1 MAATLLTATV
11 ETIGRAKASK
21 YEGKPDYR
29 PVAFKLPDGSEV
41 WRNYNVGSPELAWLQ
56 RGQAYQVVLDGD
68 SVTPVQPEQ
77 ATSQPG
83 RQRSQP
89 ATVAGGYQPSPRLD
103 QMAKEEKAEIISY
116 ITSLAGLYAY
126 AYQQAQATLTPH
138 GAALEAIQAAASTTF
153 IQAARRFQL

>member
-11 ETIGRAKASK
+11 ETIGKPKTSK

-68 SVTPVQPEQ
+68 TVTPVQPEQ
-77 ATSQPG
+77 ATSQP
-83 RQRSQP
+83 QAQPSQP
-89 ATVAGGYQPSPRLD
+89 ATSYQPSPRLD

-138 GAALEAIQAAASTTF
+138 GAPLEAIQAAASTTF
-153 IQAARRFQL
+153 IQAAKRFQL

>member
-1 MAATLLTATV
+1 MAASLLTATV
-11 ETIGRAKASK
+11 ETIGRPKASK

-41 WRNYNVGSPELAWLQ
+41 WRNYNVGAPELAWLQ
-56 RGQAYQVVLDGD
+56 RGQAYQVVVDGD

-77 ATSQPG
+77 ATSQP
-83 RQRSQP
+83 QAQPSQP
-89 ATVAGGYQPSPRLD
+89 ATSYQPSPRLD

-138 GAALEAIQAAASTTF
+138 GAPLEAIQAAASTTF
-153 IQAARRFQL
+153 IQAAKRFQL

>member
-1 MAATLLTATV
+1 MAASLLTATV
-11 ETIGRAKASK
+11 ETIGRPKASK

-41 WRNYNVGSPELAWLQ
+41 WRNYNVGAPELAWLQ
-56 RGQAYQVVLDGD
+56 RGQAYQVVVDGD
-68 SVTPVQPEQ
+68 TVTPVQPEQ
-77 ATSQPG
+77 ATSQP
-83 RQRSQP
+83 QAQPSQP
-89 ATVAGGYQPSPRLD
+89 ATSYQPSPRLD

-138 GAALEAIQAAASTTF
+138 GAPLEAIQAAASTTF
-153 IQAARRFQL
+153 IQAAKRFQL

>member
-11 ETIGRAKASK
+11 ETIGRPKVSK

-68 SVTPVQPEQ
+68 TVTPVQPEQ
-77 ATSQPG
+77 ATSQP
-83 RQRSQP
+83 QAQPSQP
-89 ATVAGGYQPSPRLD
+89 ATSYQPSPRLD

-138 GAALEAIQAAASTTF
+138 GAPLEAIQAAASTTF
-153 IQAARRFQL
+153 IQAAKRFQL

>member
-11 ETIGRAKASK
+11 ETIGKPKTSK

-56 RGQAYQVVLDGD
+56 RGQAYQVVVDGD
-68 SVTPVQPEQ
+68 TVTPVQPEQ
-77 ATSQPG
+77 ATSQP
-83 RQRSQP
+83 QAQPSQP
-89 ATVAGGYQPSPRLD
+89 ATSYQPSPRLD
-103 QMAKEEKAEIISY
+103 QMAREEKAEIISY

-138 GAALEAIQAAASTTF
+138 GAPLEAIQAAASTTF

>member
-1 MAATLLTATV
+1 MAASLLTATV
-11 ETIGRAKASK
+11 ETIGRPKASK

-41 WRNYNVGSPELAWLQ
+41 WRNYNVGAPELAWLQ
-56 RGQAYQVVLDGD
+56 RGQAYQVVVDGD
-68 SVTPVQPEQ
+68 TVTPVQPEQ
-77 ATSQPG
+77 ATSQP
-83 RQRSQP
+83 QAQPSQP
-89 ATVAGGYQPSPRLD
+89 ATSYQPSPRLD

-138 GAALEAIQAAASTTF
+138 GAPLEAIQAAASTTF

>member
-11 ETIGRAKASK
+11 ETIGHPKASK

-41 WRNYNVGSPELAWLQ
+41 WRNYKVGAPELAWLQ
-56 RGQAYQVVLDGD
+56 RGQAYQVVVDGD
-68 SVTPVQPEQ
+68 TVTPVQPEQ
-77 ATSQPG
+77 ATSQP
-83 RQRSQP
+83 QAQPSQP
-89 ATVAGGYQPSPRLD
+89 ATSYQPSPRLD

-138 GAALEAIQAAASTTF
+138 GAPLEAIQAAASTTF
-153 IQAARRFQL
+153 IQAAKRFQL

>member
-11 ETIGRAKASK
+11 ETIGKPKTSK

-41 WRNYNVGSPELAWLQ
+41 WRNYNVGAPELAWLQ
-56 RGQAYQVVLDGD
+56 RGQAYQVVVDGD
-68 SVTPVQPEQ
+68 TVTPVQPEQ
-77 ATSQPG
+77 ATSQP
-83 RQRSQP
+83 QAQPSQP
-89 ATVAGGYQPSPRLD
+89 ATSYQPSPRLD

-138 GAALEAIQAAASTTF
+138 GAPLEAIQAAASTTF
-153 IQAARRFQL
+153 IQAAKRFQL

>member
-11 ETIGRAKASK
+11 ETIGRPKVSK

-68 SVTPVQPEQ
+68 TVTPVQPEQ
-77 ATSQPG
+77 ATSQP
-83 RQRSQP
+83 QAQPSQP
-89 ATVAGGYQPSPRLD
+89 ATSYQPSPRLD

-138 GAALEAIQAAASTTF
+138 GAPLEAIQAAASTTF

>member
-1 MAATLLTATV
+1 MTATLLTATV
-11 ETIGRAKASK
+11 ETIGKPKTSK

-41 WRNYNVGSPELAWLQ
+41 WRNYNVGSPELSWLQ

-77 ATSQPG
+77 ATSQPEA
-83 RQRSQP
+83 RPTQSV
-89 ATVAGGYQPSPRLD
+89 TGYQPSPRLD
-103 QMAKEEKAEIISY
+103 QMAKEQKAEIISY

-138 GAALEAIQAAASTTF
+138 GAPLEAIQAAASTTF

>member
-11 ETIGRAKASK
+11 ETIGKPKTSK

-56 RGQAYQVVLDGD
+56 RGQAYQVVVDGD
-68 SVTPVQPEQ
+68 TVTPVQPEQ
-77 ATSQPG
+77 ATSQP
-83 RQRSQP
+83 QAQPSQP
-89 ATVAGGYQPSPRLD
+89 ATSYQPSPRLD

-138 GAALEAIQAAASTTF
+138 GAPLEAIQAAASTTF
-153 IQAARRFQL
+153 IQAAKRFQL

>member
-41 WRNYNVGSPELAWLQ
+41 WRNYNVGAPELAWLQ

-77 ATSQPG
+77 ATSQPEA
-83 RQRSQP
+83 QPSQP

-138 GAALEAIQAAASTTF
+138 GAPLEAIQAAASTTF

>member
-1 MAATLLTATV
+1 MAASLLTATV
-11 ETIGRAKASK
+11 ETIGRPKASK

-41 WRNYNVGSPELAWLQ
+41 WRNYNVGAPELAWLQ

-83 RQRSQP
+83 PQPSQP
-89 ATVAGGYQPSPRLD
+89 ATGYQPSPRLD

-138 GAALEAIQAAASTTF
+138 GAPLEAIQAAASTTF

>member
-1 MAATLLTATV
+1 MAASLLTATV
-11 ETIGRAKASK
+11 ETIGRPKASK

-77 ATSQPG
+77 ATSQP
-83 RQRSQP
+83 QAQPSQP
-89 ATVAGGYQPSPRLD
+89 ATGYQPSPRLD

-138 GAALEAIQAAASTTF
+138 GAPLEAIQAAASTTF